1 MPNVDSHLPNTFC
14 WAELATT
21 DPGAAK
27 AFYGE
32 LFGWSL
38 QDSPM
43 PEGVYT
49 MASIKDRNVG
59 AMYKMRDEQRKQG
72 VPSHWLNYISVTNAD
87 QTANSIERNGGK
99 LMTKPFEVM
108 DFGRMVVATDP
119 RGAMFALWQ
128 PRRHSG
134 AKIVNEPGAMCWTE
148 LSTRDVEASKRFYKA
163 VFGWE
168 MKTDTSPTPY
178 TELSVPGKS
187 FGGMLAIQKEWGD
200 VPSHWMPY
208 FAVADCDATVDRA
221 AELKGVVHVPA
232 RDIPKVGRF
241 SVLQDPTGAAFAIIS
256 FPT

>member
-59 AMYKMRDEQRKQG
+59 AMYQMRDEQRKQR
-72 VPSHWLNYISVTNAD
+72 VPSHWLNYISVANAD

-99 LMTKPFEVM
+99 LMSKPFDVM
-108 DFGRMVVATDP
+108 DFGRMVVAADP

-134 AKIVNEPGAMCWTE
+134 AQIVNEPGAMCWTE
-148 LSTRDVEASKRFYKA
+148 LATRDVEASKRFYKA

-168 MKTDTSPTPY
+168 MKTDASPTPY

-208 FAVADCDATVDRA
+208 FAVADCDAAVDRA
-221 AELKGVVHVPA
+221 AKLKGVVHVPA

-241 SVLQDPTGAAFAIIS
+241 SVLQDPTGGAFAIIS